1 MRNLIIVI
9 TFIWVGLVFG
19 ISFIEAPL
27 KFTAPNITLALG
39 LGIGRVVF
47 GALNKIEIVFSIII
61 LISFWIGK
69 FSFKEYYLY
78 LVAFFILLVQT
89 VWLIPILDERAE
101 LIIAGEELEKTNHH
115 IFYIII
121 EVLKIVSLL
130 IGGIFFL
137 KRQFMLT
144 KN

>member
-9 TFIWVGLVFG
+9 TFIWVGLVLG

-61 LISFWIGK
+61 LISFWFGK
-69 FSFKEYYLY
+69 FSFKKHYLY
-78 LVAFFILLVQT
+78 LVVFFILLVQS
-89 VWLIPILDERAE
+89 VWLIPILDERAG

-137 KRQFMLT
+137 KKQFMLT